1 MDLRLGVVLPPTCLG
16 LTQCGRKSLL
26 QLLGCSTVFYLNFSN
41 HEQGAGCKV
50 WCGGPHTFPKR
61 LFDR

>member
-41 HEQGAGCKV
+41 HEQGVGCKV
-50 WCGGPHTFPKR
+50 WCGGPHTF
-61 LFDR
+61 

>member
-41 HEQGAGCKV
+41 HERGAGCSA
-50 WCGGPHTFPKR
+50 GGPTGFSIVR
-61 LFDR
+61 RC